1 MYAMFCYNTSIHT
14 STAYTP
20 YEFVFGRKPNI
31 PSAFY
36 KEPEA
41 QYNYDN
47 YVLDLKR
54 MMQEAHKIARLN
66 LITKKETNKKY
77 YDKTINNIDVNLGDK
92 VLIKEH
98 NKRNTLSRNWTG
110 PYEVIEVHD
119 NENIITINKGRNGY
133 RIHKNNVKIFY
144 ETEL

>member
-1 MYAMFCYNTSIHT
+1 MFCYNTTVHT

-20 YEFVFGRKPNI
+20 YELVFGRKPNI

-54 MMQEAHKIARLN
+54 MMQEAHKIAHNN

-77 YDKTINNIDVNLGDK
+77 YDRTINNIDVNIGDK
-92 VLIKEH
+92 VLIKE
-98 NKRNTLSRNWTG
+98 
-110 PYEVIEVHD
+110 
-119 NENIITINKGRNGY
+119 
-133 RIHKNNVKIFY
+133 IH
-144 ETEL
+144 